1 MQRSGNFRGSLFMC
15 LAMAGFTCN
24 DALVKAVTGVMNLGQ
39 IMMVR
44 GAFTSILVL
53 LIARHFGA
61 LRPLR
66 LLMNPMIG
74 LRILAE
80 VGASITY
87 ISALGQLPL
96 ANASAILQALP
107 LAVTLGA
114 ALFLS
119 ESVGWRRWL
128 AILAGFAGVLV
139 VLRPGPEG
147 FTLAALSVVASVL
160 CAALRDLCTRRID
173 PAVPSLFISSIT
185 AIAITLIG
193 AVLIVPLGGWE
204 PMTPVSIGYLA
215 GASLLLLVGY
225 QCIVLTMRNGEIAVV
240 APFRY
245 TSLIWSIGIGV
256 LFFSEKP
263 DVWMITGVAI
273 IIASGLY
280 AFARENK
287 RRTAA
292 VAQTSQTLSPK

>member
-1 MQRSGNFRGSLFMC
+1 MQPSGNFRGSLFMC

-24 DALVKAVTGVMNLGQ
+24 DALVKAVTGVMNSGQ

-44 GAFTSILVL
+44 GAFTSVLVL

-66 LLMNPMIG
+66 LLLQPVIA

-80 VGASITY
+80 VGASIAY

-96 ANASAILQALP
+96 ANASAILQAMP

-119 ESVGWRRWL
+119 EPVGWRRWL
-128 AILAGFAGVLV
+128 AILAGFLGVLL

-147 FTLAALSVVASVL
+147 FTVAALSVVAAVVFT
-160 CAALRDLCTRRID
+160 AVRDLCTRRID
-173 PAVPSLFISSIT
+173 QAIPSLFISSVTAVVIT
-185 AIAITLIG
+185 IVG
-193 AVLIVPLGGWE
+193 AVLVVPLGGWQA
-204 PMTPVSIGYLA
+204 MTPASIGYLG

-225 QCIVLTMRNGEIAVV
+225 QCIVLAMRNGEIAVV

-245 TSLIWSIGIGV
+245 TSLIWSIGIGI

-263 DVWMITGVAI
+263 DVWMVAGVAI
-273 IIASGLY
+273 IVGSGLY
-280 AFARENK
+280 TFAREN
-287 RRTAA
+287 RRKSKAL
-292 VAQTSQTLSPK
+292 AQTSLPEPPN